1 MATKPKMKNPQPETK
16 KLYGDFTIG
25 SHDYQ
30 DYYGQVDRA
39 HLAYKGKL
47 IFQYD
52 NAGNM
57 NCCGMFE
64 VSGWYFTSPKGM
76 AYCEDMQKAFNDL
89 ILNEIHD
96 DDGGTGSILLF
107 NVTRNSKTQEI
118 VQPEWFIK
126 CLENAPNS
134 YELDWMHNTNTQ
146 STDIKMFVIKA
157 NA

>member
-1 MATKPKMKNPQPETK
+1 MKNPQPAAKEM
-16 KLYGDFTIG
+16 YGDFTIN
-25 SHDYQ
+25 SSAYQ
-30 DYYGQVDRA
+30 DYYGHHVY
-39 HLAYKGKL
+39 LAYKGKP

-76 AYCEDMQKAFNDL
+76 EYCEDMQKAFNAL

-96 DDGGTGSILLF
+96 DNGGTGSILLF
-107 NVTRNSKTQEI
+107 NVTRNSKTQKI